1 MTVTKQSMR
10 LLCALGFL
18 NFGLLMETGF
28 AGPKTGTGKVLPTV
42 KAGAG
47 EQSGQVQKPY
57 GVVKK
62 NQGSQESTS
71 GWKRPG
77 CHRTVVNGHVSYVC

>member
-10 LLCALGFL
+10 LLCTLGL
-18 NFGLLMETGF
+18 LSFGLLVETSF
-28 AGPKTGTGKVLPTV
+28 AGPKPGKVLPTV

-47 EQSGQVQKPY
+47 EQTGQVQKPY

-62 NQGSQESTS
+62 NQGSQENTS

-77 CHRTVVNGHVSYVC
+77 CHRTVVNGHITYVC